1 MVAFQL
7 FRLNGFCV
15 FIKVMIFLERLVV
28 FWRIVSV
35 HFCGD
40 SFMIIWDSGQPTYVY
55 FERVDFVMYREKNMK
70 IYFVHVCFSISMG
83 HTSV

>member
-1 MVAFQL
+1 
-7 FRLNGFCV
+7 
-15 FIKVMIFLERLVV
+15 
-28 FWRIVSV
+28 
-35 HFCGD
+35 
-40 SFMIIWDSGQPTYVY
+40 MIIWDSGQPIYVY

>member
-1 MVAFQL
+1 
-7 FRLNGFCV
+7 
-15 FIKVMIFLERLVV
+15 MIFFREACRILEDCLS
-28 FWRIVSV
+28 I

-40 SFMIIWDSGQPTYVY
+40 SFMIIWDSGQPIYVY

-70 IYFVHVCFSISMG
+70 IHFVHVCFSISMG